1 MPETTWKK
9 VVSEKAADIVGPTL
23 LDAAA
28 MVLLKPEMRPEAFIA
43 ALADA
48 ERWPDAV
55 KVMSRTLP
63 PREAVWWACVCAR
76 QMTSL
81 TGEADIAALEAAEK
95 WVYKP
100 TEGNREAAFRL
111 VQESSSRSAGTLAAS
126 AAAFSAGNLPL
137 EGGHRVELDAEAFP
151 AVIEAVVMVSA
162 TEKKGREIHARL
174 KKFLRSGEDIACG
187 GNGRIEEPEGTA

>member
-1 MPETTWKK
+1 MPETIWKK
-9 VVSEKAADIVGPTL
+9 VVSEKAADIVGPKL

-28 MVLLKPEMRPEAFIA
+28 MGLLKPEMRPESFIR

-55 KVMSRTLP
+55 KVMTRTLP

-76 QMTSL
+76 QMSSL
-81 TGEADIAALEAAEK
+81 SSEEDIAALEAAEK

-111 VQESSSRSAGTLAAS
+111 VQESTSKSAGMLAAS

-137 EGGHRVELDAEAFP
+137 EGGHRVDLDAEAFP
-151 AVIEAVVMVSA
+151 GVIDAIVMVSA
-162 TEKKGREIHARL
+162 TEKEGKEIYAQL

-187 GNGRIEEPEGTA
+187 GNGQIDDSEGGD